1 MGDLESLDTQIAD
14 VDDLEDRLLVMD
26 SVVDQLKYPGISK
39 GQIEIVN
46 DYLAIKSLC
55 YS

>member
-26 SVVDQLKYPGISK
+26 SVVEQLKYPSISK
-39 GQIEIVN
+39 AQVEIVPFT
-46 DYLAIKSLC
+46 
-55 YS
+55 